1 MKITNGM
8 LEGLTR
14 TDVLTRLLNCE
25 TLPVKVSY
33 QLAKLSKLLDESLKF
48 YLQEK
53 NKILDR
59 YCKKDDNGKFI
70 VVDNSLVVQEGKEE
84 QFHSTMREMFEIE
97 NDIPMERV
105 KINLDDIPKGIVSPA
120 NFAFLELFIEF
131 VVE

>member
-48 YLQEK
+48 YLQMSM
-53 NKILDR
+53 LW
-59 YCKKDDNGKFI
+59 
-70 VVDNSLVVQEGKEE
+70 
-84 QFHSTMREMFEIE
+84 
-97 NDIPMERV
+97 RV
-105 KINLDDIPKGIVSPA
+105 
-120 NFAFLELFIEF
+120 E
-131 VVE
+131 